1 MAMGR
6 QKDGQGDLMVSW
18 SEMPRSPGHV
28 FYDRLQSVLIEG
40 GFDAFAEAS
49 CRPYYAARMGAPS
62 VPPGRYFRM
71 HLVGYFEGI
80 DSERGLEWRCSDSL
94 SLRAFLRL
102 GSRDRVPDHSWLSR
116 SRTRLPHEVHAAVFD
131 WVLVLIAEAGLIKG
145 ERIGVDASTMEANA
159 ALRNIVRRAN
169 GEGYREMLERLARES
184 GVETPTAE
192 DLERLERKRKGKKL
206 SNTDWVSKSDPE
218 AKIAKMKDGT
228 THLAYKPEHAVDLD
242 TGAVVAA
249 ELHPA
254 DEGDTT
260 TLSKTLA
267 KAEANLG
274 AVDAAPTAEDPAECV
289 ADKGYHSRAVL
300 RALDDSPW
308 KTRIAAPKQ
317 TGFSYWHG
325 DEAARR
331 AVTNNRARL
340 KSGVAREAFK
350 LRAEIVER
358 CFAHNL
364 DRGGMRRTWLRGR
377 ENVHKRYLLHVAGHN
392 LSLLMRQ
399 LIGAGTPREAVAGG
413 YGGIFVLLTPT
424 GAMLVARGGLA
435 KRPDGFRRRIPHL
448 GVRAGKSHL
457 INGLIGQKN
466 PITRSWARKGT
477 RPRQPA
483 DQRYQNAYL
492 FGAICPKMGKGAAL
506 MLPFS
511 NTAAMQIHLNEIS
524 RHVAPK
530 AHGVV
535 LMDRAGWHTT
545 GKLNTPKNITI
556 ILLPS
561 RAPELNP
568 VENIWQY
575 IRSNWLSNRVFD
587 DYEAILDAGCEA
599 WNKLLAQPETIKSIG
614 MRDWAHVSQS

>member
-1 MAMGR
+1 MSAAAYNDEDVFARERECILDKIWRLACHESELPEKYDFRTFDHVGQPLLMIRGGDRKIRSFVNVCSHRGAKLVNAMSGNAR
-6 QKDGQGDLMVSW
+6 QIQCFYHHWTYDSAGNCIGI
-18 SEMPRSPGHV
+18 PR
-28 FYDRLQSVLIEG
+28 
-40 GFDAFAEAS
+40 
-49 CRPYYAARMGAPS
+49 
-62 VPPGRYFRM
+62 
-71 HLVGYFEGI
+71 
-80 DSERGLEWRCSDSL
+80 
-94 SLRAFLRL
+94 
-102 GSRDRVPDHSWLSR
+102 
-116 SRTRLPHEVHAAVFD
+116 
-131 WVLVLIAEAGLIKG
+131 
-145 ERIGVDASTMEANA
+145 
-159 ALRNIVRRAN
+159 ALRNIVRRDN

-192 DLERLERKRKGKKL
+192 DLARLEHKRKGKKL

-249 ELHPA
+249 ELHPG

-274 AVDAAPTAEDPAECV
+274 AVDAAPTSEDPAECV

-300 RALDDSPW
+300 RALNDSPW

-317 TGFSYWHG
+317 TGFSRWHG

-413 YGGIFVLLTPT
+413 YGGIFVLLRPT
-424 GAMLVARGGLA
+424 GAMMVARGG
-435 KRPDGFRRRIPHL
+435 
-448 GVRAGKSHL
+448 
-457 INGLIGQKN
+457 
-466 PITRSWARKGT
+466 
-477 RPRQPA
+477 
-483 DQRYQNAYL
+483 
-492 FGAICPKMGKGAAL
+492 
-506 MLPFS
+506 
-511 NTAAMQIHLNEIS
+511 
-524 RHVAPK
+524 
-530 AHGVV
+530 
-535 LMDRAGWHTT
+535 
-545 GKLNTPKNITI
+545 
-556 ILLPS
+556 
-561 RAPELNP
+561 
-568 VENIWQY
+568 
-575 IRSNWLSNRVFD
+575 
-587 DYEAILDAGCEA
+587 
-599 WNKLLAQPETIKSIG
+599 
-614 MRDWAHVSQS
+614 SQSGQTAFAAAFLIWG